1 MSTLDV
7 WLKFTILRWSCI
19 LYQLSEPSAH
29 GITFLKPS
37 VGLKLAKWCV
47 WVFVDRSVTF
57 GKTVTFGKIVL
68 RIHQFLSRFVY
79 FNVELR
85 EAGHRTVR
93 ENLRHSLE
101 QD

>member
-1 MSTLDV
+1 MAQIHNPEMELHTLP
-7 WLKFTILRWSCI
+7 T
-19 LYQLSEPSAH
+19 EPSAH

-68 RIHQFLSRFVY
+68 RIHQLLSRFVY

-101 QD
+101 QG